1 MVEEVL
7 DVVLAAGLVE
17 VDEGELVYL
26 YLVDLGAEV
35 LELLLVEVIMTEV
48 HLLKSGQFSY
58 YFE

>member
-17 VDEGELVYL
+17 VDEGELVDL

-35 LELLLVEVIMTEV
+35 LELLLVEVIMAEV
-48 HLLKSGQFSY
+48 HLLKFGQFSY

>member
-35 LELLLVEVIMTEV
+35 LELLRFEVIMAEV
-48 HLLKSGQFSY
+48 HLLKFGQFSD

>member
-35 LELLLVEVIMTEV
+35 LELLLVEVIMAEV
-48 HLLKSGQFSY
+48 QLLKSGQFSY